1 MKKSIF
7 LIFAISLQISC
18 NNESTI
24 SETNVLRIHKN
35 KFAFCGASGAIP
47 TGKKIII
54 QGVEYEEGCAICPV
68 LDGPS
73 FSNLA
78 MYGSGG
84 TWGDFNV
91 KNNFKTP
98 DGTDNTIWSL
108 FWYYDTNDSVPQFNP
123 KSKKWEIMPSSNRSF
138 IINTDSVSTSESNM
152 FCMPGIVFDT
162 TSTGIILARCYGPL
176 NEAAV
181 PLRKALPL
189 KTGMISITA
198 AKKGVPYPVGTAFPV
213 KE

>member
-1 MKKSIF
+1 MYEFLKIF
-7 LIFAISLQISC
+7 EDSW
-18 NNESTI
+18 E
-24 SETNVLRIHKN
+24 
-35 KFAFCGASGAIP
+35 
-47 TGKKIII
+47 KI
-54 QGVEYEEGCAICPV
+54 YEEYI
-68 LDGPS
+68 
-73 FSNLA
+73 
-78 MYGSGG
+78 
-84 TWGDFNV
+84 NV